1 MYKKTNQP
9 PTPNINNNKK
19 STKITE
25 RPHINSVDKKNDTTN
40 NDFKNRDQQLLTLVK
55 EFLQFNGY
63 IRTFDTLKH

>member
-40 NDFKNRDQQLLTLVK
+40 NDFKNRD
-55 EFLQFNGY
+55 
-63 IRTFDTLKH
+63 

>member
-1 MYKKTNQP
+1 MLNYNNKLVLYLNIYSKILTVKFYMYKKTNQP

-40 NDFKNRDQQLLTLVK
+40 NDFKNRD
-55 EFLQFNGY
+55 
-63 IRTFDTLKH
+63 